1 MPLALVEGFIMHRI
15 TVVCAAALIAS
26 AGLAAGV
33 ARAEAP
39 APETFSA
46 VTPDGVKIVG
56 DYYAAVMANPDTKP
70 SFVILLHQY
79 KADRKTWG
87 PLVEALTQGGISA
100 IAIDLRGHGESTE
113 IVGAPSGGETV
124 QGDLAKRVDER
135 EKEVF
140 KEMHK
145 DIEAVYAWAAESGK
159 VDLSRFGIVG
169 ASIGC
174 TVAID
179 YAGTDRSVDG
189 LLLLSPGEKYMGI
202 RSSVD
207 IKKIEGRGMMMIATP
222 DERADCDALKKANE
236 AAEIDVRMGISGE
249 RKLHGT
255 DMLGKVENLERDIVS
270 YLQGKLG
277 NPTKDEERVVASLKG
292 RVFYE
297 PDAPGAARFETSEKR
312 WFSNADEATQRGLR
326 AAGGA
331 VRTQE
336 APPDVV
342 P

>member
-1 MPLALVEGFIMHRI
+1 MNRVK
-15 TVVCAAALIAS
+15 VVCIAALLA
-26 AGLAAGV
+26 ATGLVAGV

-39 APETFSA
+39 APETFSSITA
-46 VTPDGVKIVG
+46 DGVKIVG
-56 DYYAAVMANPDTKP
+56 DFYAGITANPDTKP
-70 SFVILLHQY
+70 AFVILLHQY

-87 PLVEALTQGGISA
+87 PLIEPLAQAGISA
-100 IAIDLRGHGESTE
+100 VAIDLRGHGESTE

-124 QGDLAKRVDER
+124 QGDLTKRVDER
-135 EKEVF
+135 DKEVF
-140 KEMHK
+140 KEMHR
-145 DIEAVYAWAAESGK
+145 DVEAAFTWAAESGK
-159 VDLSRFGIVG
+159 VDLSRFVIIG

-179 YAGTDRSVDG
+179 YAGTDRSVDA

-202 RSSVD
+202 RSATD

-255 DMLGKVENLERDIVS
+255 DMLGKVENLERDIVN

-277 NPTKDEERVVASLKG
+277 DPTKEDDRVVASLKG
-292 RVFYE
+292 RVFYT
-297 PDAPGAARFETSEKR
+297 PDAPGAGRLEISEKR
-312 WFSNADEATQRGLR
+312 WFNNADEATARGLR
-326 AAGGA
+326 PAGGG
-331 VRTQE
+331 VRAQDRPADLE
-336 APPDVV
+336 P
-342 P
+342 